1 MESIEAGSIN
11 PKVGFVNGL
20 KEKGFNMNRFE

>member
-11 PKVGFVNGL
+11 QVGFVNGL
-20 KEKGFNMNRFE
+20 KRKGFNMNRSFE